1 MLQGGRG
8 ERITAEARWSV
19 LPASLLFLVGTVVIA
34 LILGGIVGSLS
45 INTTGIILGV
55 LVMAFILFLRQNELA
70 VALTMVASI
79 CLDWYLGT
87 HFLALGM
94 AAILLLILYL
104 TRSSAH
110 PWVAPRPLLLWLL
123 FLGICI
129 VPAIRGATDTYNIEY
144 YYPNIIL
151 SSFAVC
157 WLGSII
163 ARDVKS
169 LRKLFIIVSIIA
181 SLIAVHIILEGVT
194 GKLIFGTPNVERFL
208 QSKENYHL
216 FGSNDVYRIGSF
228 FIQPDASSAF
238 VAMMIFIPL
247 GLFVE
252 STSMLKRVFY
262 LAETAL
268 LIVALLFTYST
279 AAFLAVSVG
288 LITFMLLTGSLRH
301 SLLMMFGIAVAATAT
316 LLLFPTQVNLL
327 LVHSSNPIDLLQ
339 RQGLWETAWQI
350 TLAFPFTGIGFSRL
364 TYQVTVERYRV
375 ATASISINNP
385 HNSYLELSALGG
397 IPVLAVFLALLAF
410 CLWYALR
417 NWHFVEGKKRGLFG
431 GGIAAICVL
440 LINSWSFGVWTLPPL
455 AVSGWLIFGAIAS
468 PLIIRKMH
476 QSKAQY
482 KQL

>member
-8 ERITAEARWSV
+8 ERMTMGARGSI
-19 LPASLLFLVGTVVIA
+19 LPASLLFLAGAVIIA

-45 INTTGIILGV
+45 IDITGIILGV

-70 VALTMVASI
+70 IAFTMVASI
-79 CLDWYLGT
+79 CFDWYLGT
-87 HFLALGM
+87 HFVALGT
-94 AAILLLILYL
+94 AALLLFILYL
-104 TRSSAH
+104 TRSSTH
-110 PWVAPRPLLLWLL
+110 PWVVPRPLLLWLL
-123 FLGICI
+123 FLGVCI
-129 VPAIRGATDTYNIEY
+129 IPAIRGATDTYNLAY

-157 WLGSII
+157 WLGSLI
-163 ARDVKS
+163 ARDVHS
-169 LRKLFIIVSIIA
+169 LRKLFIVVSIIA
-181 SLIAVHIILEGVT
+181 SLIAIHIILEGVT
-194 GKLIFGTPNVERFL
+194 GKLIFGTPNVENFL
-208 QSKENYHL
+208 QNKENYHL
-216 FGSNDVYRIGSF
+216 FGSDDVYRIGSF

-252 STSMLKRVFY
+252 STSLLKRVFY
-262 LAETAL
+262 LVEIAL

-288 LITFMLLTGSLRH
+288 VIAFMLLTGSLRH
-301 SLLMMFGIAVAATAT
+301 SVLMVLGIAVAVVATS
-316 LLLFPTQVNLL
+316 LLFPVQVHLL
-327 LVHSSNPIDLLQ
+327 FVHSSNPIDLMQ

-350 TLAFPFTGIGFSRL
+350 TLAFPFTGIGLSRL
-364 TYQVTVERYRV
+364 TYQVTVEHFRV

-397 IPVLAVFLALLAF
+397 IPVLAVFLALLTF

-417 NWHFVEGKKRGLFG
+417 NWYSVEGKQRGLFG

-440 LINSWSFGVWTLPPL
+440 IINSWSFGAWTLPPL
-455 AVSGWLIFGAIAS
+455 AVSAWLIFGAIAS
-468 PLIIRKMH
+468 PLIIRK
-476 QSKAQY
+476 AQ
-482 KQL
+482 QLKTQQQ